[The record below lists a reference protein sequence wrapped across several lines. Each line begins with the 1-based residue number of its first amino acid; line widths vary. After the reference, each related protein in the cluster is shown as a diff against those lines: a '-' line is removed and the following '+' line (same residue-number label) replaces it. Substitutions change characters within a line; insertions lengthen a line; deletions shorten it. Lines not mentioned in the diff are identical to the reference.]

1 MNEDLTIRRS
11 NKNEVRFRYLLE
23 RRQERVAKRKLRL
36 EQEQARKQAREQAWK
51 IVGGLTKTS
60 KMPWYSYSIPA
71 QMCKI
76 GAKLAKIPGTVCH
89 NCYALKGFY
98 QMPNVKDVQRI
109 RFASLSHP
117 QWVEAMVFLLTDIKT
132 KTPYFRWHDSG
143 DLQSPE
149 HLDLII
155 EVARRTP
162 HIRHWLP
169 TREHAIVKARQDKIP
184 PNLTIR
190 LSAHHVDHDPP
201 KTPLPTSTV
210 VSSGGTCP
218 AYTQGGKCGSC
229 RACWDPSIPNVSY
242 PLH

>member
-1 MNEDLTIRRS
+1 MN
-11 NKNEVRFRYLLE
+11 
-23 RRQERVAKRKLRL
+23 
-36 EQEQARKQAREQAWK
+36 REQALK

-76 GAKLAKIPGTVCH
+76 GSKLAKIPGTVCH
-89 NCYALKGFY
+89 GCYALKGFY
-98 QMPNVKDVQRI
+98 HMAPVKKAQKI

-117 QWVEAMVFLLTDIKT
+117 LWVEAMVWLLHNIKT

-149 HLDLII
+149 HLDQII
-155 EVARRTP
+155 RVAMLTP

-169 TREHAIVKARQDKIP
+169 TREHAIVKTRIGQIP
-184 PNLTIR
+184 SNLTIR
-190 LSAHHVDHDPP
+190 ISAHHVDHPAP
-201 KTPLPTSTV
+201 KTDLPTSTV
-210 VSSGGTCP
+210 VTSGATCP
-218 AYTQGGKCGSC
+218 AYTQDGKCGSC
-229 RACWDPSIPNVSY
+229 RACWDPSIRNISY